1 MKDII
6 DIKMDILMD
15 LLSIEDR
22 RHIEIINDNT
32 FFYLGDTY
40 IVTKYKYFGF
50 RFKYLET
57 INGYYIYKKE

>member
-22 RHIEIINDNT
+22 RHIEIINSNT

-40 IVTKYKYFGF
+40 IVTTYRYYSF